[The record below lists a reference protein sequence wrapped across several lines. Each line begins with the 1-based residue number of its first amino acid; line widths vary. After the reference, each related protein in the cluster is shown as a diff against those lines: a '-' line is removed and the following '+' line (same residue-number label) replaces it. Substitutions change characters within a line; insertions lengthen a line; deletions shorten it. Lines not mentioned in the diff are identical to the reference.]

1 MSNTILPSAFSDLEE
16 LAAEGWCLAT
26 ETERNRKRHASSP
39 DVLCAFYNRF
49 SPRLEDVI
57 GYLNKKPVE
66 TLEGADQRL
75 LYLLLA
81 MAEVS
86 FAVEKFGG
94 DESTYTGMPSER
106 FVAAHDLDEGGLRLP
121 VAYRSTPKAS

>member
-1 MSNTILPSAFSDLEE
+1 MSTANLPAQFADLEE
-16 LAAEGWCLAT
+16 LAADGWCLAT
-26 ETERNRKRHASSP
+26 ETERNHKRHESSP
-39 DVLCAFYNRF
+39 AVLRVFYERV

-57 GYLNKKPVE
+57 EYLNEQPLE
-66 TLEGADQRL
+66 SLEGADEKL

-94 DESTYTGMPSER
+94 DESTYTGMSSDR
-106 FVAAHDLDEGGLRLP
+106 FVAAHDLAEGGLPLP
-121 VAYRSTPKAS
+121 GTYRPAPTSS